1 MELGELLKAEFV
13 INFFM
18 VNQNDFFIIKFLC
31 DHTNFMVNYS
41 FLIFNLIIFVK
52 PIEEFMLTTHVNS
65 TDFVLFLSFHLYSIL
80 FTVMWITRYSIPHLF
95 VFLDF
100 PK

>member
-1 MELGELLKAEFV
+1 MELEEEVGIV
-13 INFFM
+13 IKFFM
-18 VNQNDFFIIKFLC
+18 ADQHDFFIIKFLC
-31 DHTNFMVNYS
+31 DHNNFMVNYS
-41 FLIFNLIIFVK
+41 FHIFNLIIFVK
-52 PIEEFMLTTHVNS
+52 PIEEFMLTTHVNF

-80 FTVMWITRYSIPHLF
+80 FIVMEIVMYSIPHLF